1 MAIAAANKKWTWN
14 HMEADILHGFV
25 LRLREGVLEIY
36 GDTKLEIGV
45 HRQSLTR
52 LAISKLFAWA

>member
-1 MAIAAANKKWTWN
+1 
-14 HMEADILHGFV
+14 MEADILHGFV